1 LIKVLLIS
9 TLLFLTLNAREN
21 PFFPSDGEKD
31 IVLTTNEDTS
41 KEPLKRASISIPN
54 QARILQKVTIE
65 YKNLDG
71 SIERKSIDLDNSI
84 DWHSPIFISQ
94 NYPQTQIETKSE
106 ETIKSKVEPKTEL
119 KPSVKVLQPIKTE
132 TTCND
137 NVTLEYLSIFVSGK
151 TLKLVTKHESIRNFL
166 LADPHRIVIDFKSD
180 AEVKNY
186 IRKNIDSIFTEIR
199 VGNHDKFYRVVVE
212 LDGHYKYNFKKIS
225 EGYLLELK

>member
-1 LIKVLLIS
+1 MIKVLLIS

-119 KPSVKVLQPIKTE
+119 KPSVNVS
-132 TTCND
+132 ND

>member
-1 LIKVLLIS
+1 MIKVLLIS

-119 KPSVKVLQPIKTE
+119 KPSVKVS
-132 TTCND
+132 ND
-137 NVTLEYLSIFVSGK
+137 NVTLEYLSIFVSKK

>member
-1 LIKVLLIS
+1 MIKVLLIS

-119 KPSVKVLQPIKTE
+119 KPSVKVS
-132 TTCND
+132 ND